1 MVASGDRGNTIPG
14 ERNSRGLKN
23 ERPDTHEGRVSL
35 GGRRGSRIVLLRSL
49 RSLRRTIREPP
60 MGTFLMVEGWGH
72 FYWFL
77 TFPDFKVAGTVHKV
91 ETRPEWLWKA
101 SDMAQFKWLE
111 IGRAHV

>member
-1 MVASGDRGNTIPG
+1 
-14 ERNSRGLKN
+14 
-23 ERPDTHEGRVSL
+23 
-35 GGRRGSRIVLLRSL
+35 
-49 RSLRRTIREPP
+49 

-101 SDMAQFKWLE
+101 SDMAQFKWLDERLLGGKPE